1 MGFRVLVQHLVH
13 SRLFS
18 KDLFVSQMLN
28 SVVLC
33 VLWFSGFG
41 WCQGGELKQ
50 YWALTFSK
58 PSVKIDLNLFPDYW
72 SSHFNLTKNNSN
84 NRSYILDNTCGDS
97 SAPVPWPCLSPCRKW
112 QARRNNHSPVG
123 GVAGVGWG
131 GPEVPPGT
139 ERDKQPCEKL

>member
-41 WCQGGELKQ
+41 WCQGGGLKQ

-58 PSVKIDLNLFPDYW
+58 PSVKIDLNLFPDY
-72 SSHFNLTKNNSN
+72 
-84 NRSYILDNTCGDS
+84 
-97 SAPVPWPCLSPCRKW
+97 
-112 QARRNNHSPVG
+112 
-123 GVAGVGWG
+123 
-131 GPEVPPGT
+131 
-139 ERDKQPCEKL
+139 